1 MGLVDGYDT
10 SSDSDLNFDEGKS
23 VHEKKNG
30 NLHEDTSYEPSSNN
44 IHKRKSHFT
53 KSELKEDGKLAK
65 EMGRGAVG
73 QVVTMKLHKP
83 AKLRK
88 KIRISSCTRWLRT
101 T

>member
-53 KSELKEDGKLAK
+53 KSELKKKTENSQ
-65 EMGRGAVG
+65 RRWAVG
-73 QVVTMKLHKP
+73 QLVK
-83 AKLRK
+83 
-88 KIRISSCTRWLRT
+88 
-101 T
+101 